1 MSPRAQTAAT
11 FVLSAMAAAATT
23 ALLLFVILK
32 DTGFMRG
39 VFTEARTWCAIAET
53 EDADDPMPLAECV
66 TGFEALDDEYQDLL
80 WEQVA

>member
-1 MSPRAQTAAT
+1 MSPRIQTAAT
-11 FVLSAMAAAATT
+11 FVLSAIAAAATT

-39 VFTEARTWCAIAET
+39 AFTEARAWCAISTAHG
-53 EDADDPMPLAECV
+53 ADPMPVAECV
-66 TGFEALDDEYQDLL
+66 TGFEALGDEYQGLL